1 MVKKSSSFGS
11 IVRKRLSDITTSL
24 PQLKPHIDFQKENRS
39 TKDFVDHL
47 VKENIALAR
56 LIQERNKVIEMSGIE
71 LNALR
76 AGFQKVQLQN
86 SNLAQSNTHM
96 LAELH
101 FNKEKVKALQ
111 HELVCKEAMLKARFD
126 VKNKEAEVG
135 GCTPNADAK
144 PNKSNRKL
152 QATRSRSMVYSTTSQ
167 QASEKTAADS
177 KRHCLRRQ
185 QREAA
190 KKAFEC
196 EDTASKCDKMVEDGH
211 TPSGNKSSCLK
222 RATLGRPLRRAAGKV
237 QVPLNIKMRTLD

>member
-1 MVKKSSSFGS
+1 
-11 IVRKRLSDITTSL
+11 
-24 PQLKPHIDFQKENRS
+24 
-39 TKDFVDHL
+39 
-47 VKENIALAR
+47 
-56 LIQERNKVIEMSGIE
+56 
-71 LNALR
+71 
-76 AGFQKVQLQN
+76 
-86 SNLAQSNTHM
+86 M

-126 VKNKEAEVG
+126 VKHKEGEVG

-152 QATRSRSMVYSTTSQ
+152 QATRSRSMVHSTTSQ
-167 QASEKTAADS
+167 QASEKTIADS

-185 QREAA
+185 SACSRMPQREAA

-196 EDTASKCDKMVEDGH
+196 EDIASKCDKMVEDGH

-237 QVPLNIKMRTLD
+237 QVPLNMKMRISD